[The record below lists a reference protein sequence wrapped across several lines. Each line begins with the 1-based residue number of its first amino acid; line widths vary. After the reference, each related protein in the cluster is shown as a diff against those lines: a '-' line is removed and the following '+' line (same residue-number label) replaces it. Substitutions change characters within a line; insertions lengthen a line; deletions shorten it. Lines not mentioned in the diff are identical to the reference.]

1 MKIRTIACSF
11 ALFCGFAQAQGAF
24 TTAADAIE
32 YRQAAFMLIKE
43 NFADMGAMMRNKKP
57 MDAAAFTQRAQDLA
71 RLAPIPFSAFK
82 IANSVGG
89 NSAALATVWSQ
100 ANEFN
105 HIAMAFEK
113 DANALAL
120 ASRTE
125 EDPAALRQAFGAVAK
140 HCKGCHQQFKAD

>member
-24 TTAADAIE
+24 TTAEDAIE

-57 MDAAAFTQRAQDLA
+57 MDAAEFTQRAQDLA
-71 RLAPIPFSAFK
+71 RLAPIPFSGFN
-82 IANSVGG
+82 IANSVSG

-100 ANEFN
+100 ADEFN
-105 HIAMAFEK
+105 HIAVAFEN

-120 ASRTE
+120 ASRSD
-125 EDPAALRQAFGAVAK
+125 DPTALRQAFGAVAK